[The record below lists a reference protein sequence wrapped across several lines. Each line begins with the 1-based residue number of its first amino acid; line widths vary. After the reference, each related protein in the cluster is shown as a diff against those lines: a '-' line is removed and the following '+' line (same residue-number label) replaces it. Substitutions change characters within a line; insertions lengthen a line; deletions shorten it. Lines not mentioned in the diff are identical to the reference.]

1 MEAALM
7 LHDAHKI
14 ISDSIAAVLPDE
26 AVRRA
31 LTDRSFPGRVVLVAI
46 GKAAWRMANTA
57 HGVLGDQ
64 ISRGV
69 VITKYDHSE
78 GLIGNLEIIEAGH
91 PVPDENSV
99 CGARRAL
106 ELVSG
111 LTDKDTVL
119 FLISGGGSALFELPL
134 EGAALDDIA
143 ALTRQLLACGA
154 DITEINAIRKHLSAV
169 KGGRFAAACAPAHVL
184 SVVLSDVLGD
194 PIDAIA
200 SGPAAPDSSTCQDV
214 QRIMD
219 KYALSVPEHIRSLLA
234 QETPKALEDVETVI
248 TGNVT
253 ALCHAAAHSAAQ
265 LGYTPLVLTTTMDCE
280 AREAGALLAAIARE
294 IRQSGQPVRPSCA
307 VIMGGETVVHLRGD
321 GKGGRNQELALA
333 AAGGIDGLKDVC
345 IFSLG
350 SDGTD
355 GPTDAAGGI
364 VTGDFVRECKARR
377 LSIDAALQ
385 NNDAYPLL
393 KAMNALLM
401 TGPTGTNVND
411 AAVLLCR

>member
-1 MEAALM
+1 M
-7 LHDAHKI
+7 LRDAHKI

-26 AVRRA
+26 AVFRA
-31 LTDRSFPGRVVLVAI
+31 LTDRCFPGRVVLVAI

-57 HGVLGDQ
+57 YSVLGKQ
-64 ISRGV
+64 IDRGV

-78 GLIGNLEIIEAGH
+78 GPIGQLEIIEAGH
-91 PVPDENSV
+91 PVPDENSMR
-99 CGARRAL
+99 GAKRAL

-111 LTDKDTVL
+111 LRETDTVL

-200 SGPAAPDSSTCQDV
+200 SGPAAPDSSTCEDV
-214 QRIMD
+214 QRMID
-219 KYALSVPEHIRSLLA
+219 KYTLSVPEHIRSLLT
-234 QETPKALEDVETVI
+234 QETPKALERVETVI

-265 LGYTPLVLTTTMDCE
+265 LGYTPLVLTTTMNCE

-294 IRQSGQPVRPSCA
+294 IRQSGQPVRPPCA

-364 VTGDFVRECKARR
+364 VTGSFASECKARG

-411 AAVLLCR
+411 AALLLCR

>member
-1 MEAALM
+1 M
-7 LHDAHKI
+7 LHDAQKI

-31 LTDRSFPGRVVLVAI
+31 LANRSFPGQVVLVAI

-57 HGVLGDQ
+57 YDVLGRTV
-64 ISRGV
+64 SRGI

-78 GLIGNLEIIEAGH
+78 GPIGYLEIIEAGH
-91 PVPDENSV
+91 PVPDESGV
-99 CGARRAL
+99 RGARRAL
-106 ELVSG
+106 ELVG
-111 LTDKDTVL
+111 NLTQKDTVL

-134 EGAALDDIA
+134 PGAALDDIA
-143 ALTRQLLACGA
+143 GLTRQLLACGA

-169 KGGRFAAACAPAHVL
+169 KGGRFAKACAPANVL
-184 SVVLSDVLGD
+184 SVILSDVLGD

-200 SGPAAPDSSTCQDV
+200 SGPAAPDSSTCEDV
-214 QRIMD
+214 RRIIE
-219 KYALSVPEHIRSLLA
+219 KYEIDVPAHILPLLDT
-234 QETPKALEDVETVI
+234 ETPKQLDRVETVI

-253 ALCHAAAHSAAQ
+253 ALCEAAACSAKA
-265 LGYTPLVLTTTMDCE
+265 LGYMPLVLTTTLNCE
-280 AREAGALLAAIARE
+280 AREAGSMLASIARE
-294 IRQSGQPVRPSCA
+294 IRRSGQPVKPPCA
-307 VIMGGETVVHLRGD
+307 VILGGETIVHLRGS
-321 GKGGRNQELALA
+321 GKGGRNQELALSA
-333 AAGGIDGLKDVC
+333 SKGIDGLENVC

-364 VTGDFVRECKARR
+364 VTGTFADACRKKGF
-377 LSIDAALQ
+377 SIDAALA

-393 KAMNALLM
+393 KKTGALLE

-411 AAVLLCR
+411 VAVLLCR

>member
-1 MEAALM
+1 M

-31 LTDRSFPGRVVLVAI
+31 LTDRSFPGHVVLVAI

-57 HGVLGDQ
+57 HIVLGDQ
-64 ISRGV
+64 IGRGV

-78 GLIGNLEIIEAGH
+78 GVIGNLEIIEAGH

-99 CGARRAL
+99 RGARRAL

-143 ALTRQLLACGA
+143 SLTRQLLACSA

-169 KGGRFAAACAPAHVL
+169 KGGRFAAACAPAHIL

-200 SGPAAPDSSTCQDV
+200 SGPAAPDSSTCEDV
-214 QRIMD
+214 RRIIE
-219 KYALSVPEHIRSLLA
+219 KYALSVPEHIRPLLA
-234 QETPKALEDVETVI
+234 QETPKVLEHVETVI

-253 ALCHAAAHSAAQ
+253 ALCDAAARSAAQ
-265 LGYTPLVLTTTMDCE
+265 LGYAPLVLTTTLACE
-280 AREAGALLAAIARE
+280 TREAGAMLAAIARE
-294 IRQSGQPVRPSCA
+294 IRRSGQPVRPPCA
-307 VIMGGETVVHLRGD
+307 VIMGGETVVHLRGK

-333 AAGGIDGLKDVC
+333 AGKGIDGLENVC
-345 IFSLG
+345 LFSLG

-364 VTGDFVRECKARR
+364 VTGSFASDCKSMG
-377 LSIDAALQ
+377 LSIDDALAD
-385 NNDAYPLL
+385 NDAYPLL
-393 KAMNALLM
+393 MQMGALLQ

-411 AAVLLCR
+411 VAVLLCK

>member
-1 MEAALM
+1 M
-7 LHDAHKI
+7 LSDAQKI

-31 LTDRSFPGRVVLVAI
+31 LTGRVFSGRVVLVAI

-57 HGVLGDQ
+57 YAVLGDQ

-78 GLIGNLEIIEAGH
+78 GQIGHLEIIEAGH
-91 PVPDENSV
+91 PVPDENSMR
-99 CGARRAL
+99 GAKRAL
-106 ELVSG
+106 DMVSN
-111 LTDKDTVL
+111 LTQQDTVL

-134 EGAALDDIA
+134 APCTLADMAD
-143 ALTRQLLACGA
+143 LTRRLLACGA
-154 DITEINAIRKHLSAV
+154 DITEINTIRKHLSGV
-169 KGGRFAAACAPAHVL
+169 KGGRFAAACAPANVL
-184 SVVLSDVLGD
+184 SIVLSDVLGD

-200 SGPAAPDSSTCQDV
+200 SGPAAPDSSTCEDV
-214 QRIMD
+214 QRIIV
-219 KYALSVPEHIRSLLA
+219 KYALSVPEHIKPLLA
-234 QETPKALEDVETVI
+234 QETPKALHGVTTQI

-253 ALCHAAAHSAAQ
+253 ALCDAAAQSAAQ
-265 LGYTPLVLTTTMDCE
+265 LGYTPLMLTATLNCE
-280 AREAGALLAAIARE
+280 AREAGAVLAAIARE
-294 IRQSGQPVRPSCA
+294 IRSSGQPVRPPCA
-307 VIMGGETVVHLRGD
+307 VIMGGETVVHLRGS
-321 GKGGRNQELALA
+321 GNGGRNQELALA
-333 AAGGIDGLKDVC
+333 AAKEIDGLKDVC

-364 VTGDFVRECKARR
+364 VTGEFAGDCRAKG

-393 KAMNALLM
+393 KAMDAQLI

-411 AAVLLCR
+411 IAVLLCK

>member
-1 MEAALM
+1 M
-7 LHDAHKI
+7 LRDAHII

-99 CGARRAL
+99 RGARRAL

-169 KGGRFAAACAPAHVL
+169 KGGRFAAACAPARVL

-200 SGPAAPDSSTCQDV
+200 SGPAAPDSSTCEDV

-219 KYALSVPEHIRSLLA
+219 KYALSVPDHIRALLT
-234 QETPKALEDVETVI
+234 QETPKALERVETVI

-294 IRQSGQPVRPSCA
+294 IRQSGQPVRPPCA
-307 VIMGGETVVHLRGD
+307 VIMGGETVVHLRGS

-333 AAGGIDGLKDVC
+333 AAKGIDGLEDVC

-364 VTGDFVRECKARR
+364 VTGSFASECKARS

>member
-1 MEAALM
+1 M
-7 LHDAHKI
+7 LRDAHKI

-46 GKAAWRMANTA
+46 GKAAWRMANAA

-78 GLIGNLEIIEAGH
+78 GLIGDLEIIEAGH

-99 CGARRAL
+99 RGARRAL

-134 EGAALDDIA
+134 EGTALDDIA

-154 DITEINAIRKHLSAV
+154 DITAINAIRKHLSAV

-200 SGPAAPDSSTCQDV
+200 SGPAAPDSSTCEDV
-214 QRIMD
+214 QRIID
-219 KYALSVPEHIRSLLA
+219 KYALSVPEHIRSLLTR
-234 QETPKALEDVETVI
+234 ETPKALERVKTVI

-294 IRQSGQPVRPSCA
+294 IRQSGQPVRPPCA

-333 AAGGIDGLKDVC
+333 AAEGIDGLKDVC

-364 VTGDFVRECKARR
+364 VTGGFAGECKARG

>member
-1 MEAALM
+1 M
-7 LHDAHKI
+7 LHDAQRI

-31 LTDRSFPGRVVLVAI
+31 LTNRSFPGRVVLVAI

-57 HGVLGDQ
+57 YDTLGDQ
-64 ISRGV
+64 IDRGV

-78 GLIGNLEIIEAGH
+78 GAIGHLEIIEAGH
-91 PVPDENSV
+91 PVPDENSMH
-99 CGARRAL
+99 GAKRAL
-106 ELVSG
+106 DLVSG
-111 LTDKDTVL
+111 LTETDTVL

-134 EGAALDDIA
+134 NGATLDDIA

-169 KGGRFAAACAPAHVL
+169 KGGRFAMACTPARML
-184 SVVLSDVLGD
+184 CVVLSDVLGD

-200 SGPAAPDSSTCQDV
+200 SGPAAPDTSTCADV
-214 QRIMD
+214 QRIIS
-219 KYALSVPEHIRSLLA
+219 KYGLSVPAHIASLLNI
-234 QETPKALEDVETVI
+234 ETPKHLSDVETVI

-253 ALCHAAAHSAAQ
+253 ALCEAAVRSAAR
-265 LGYTPLVLTTTMDCE
+265 LGYTPLVLTTTLDCQ
-280 AREAGALLAAIARE
+280 AREAGAMLAAIARE
-294 IRQSGQPVRPSCA
+294 IHHSGRPIPTPCA
-307 VIMGGETVVHLRGD
+307 VIMGGETVVQLRGS

-333 AAGGIDGLKDVC
+333 AAKGISGLENVC
-345 IFSLG
+345 LFSLG

-364 VTGDFVRECKARR
+364 VTGSFAAECKAHG
-377 LSIDAALQ
+377 LSIDAALA

-393 KAMNALLM
+393 KEMNALLM
-401 TGPTGTNVND
+401 TGPTGTNVCD
-411 AAVLLCR
+411 VAVLLCK